1 MCEEKPSPVLCLIL
15 VSQSMTS
22 IKTPNDI
29 KHPYFALLRKRI
41 LNAVSGELQRK
52 SSTGISFPAIQGQDL
67 PRQPL
72 HSHTEQG
79 LPRQPLHS
87 HTEQG
92 LPPQPLHSHAE
103 KGLRDEG
110 SCLLYLPVAVTNSD
124 MSKFRENTSIW
135 LTVHVLESNRIEKA

>member
-79 LPRQPLHS
+79 LP
-87 HTEQG
+87 
-92 LPPQPLHSHAE
+92 PQPLHSHAE